1 MLRPE
6 VLAVLKQSVPILS
19 EHGEAITK
27 RFYSILFERFP
38 DLKNVFNLSNQH
50 SGNQARALADAIF
63 AYAKLA
69 ETPEQLGPMVSRIAH
84 KHVSLNIQPEHY
96 PMVGEALLLALS
108 EKLEL
113 PMEHEI
119 IQAWGEAYGVLADIF
134 INHEEGLYASNA
146 NKTGG
151 WRDYRRFVID
161 KIVTETPLIKSFY
174 LRPADDEGLALFKPG
189 QYIGVKLDVPG
200 HDYEETRQYSLS
212 DKPGLAHYRISVK
225 AEPGNPKGLI
235 SNYLHEQMATGDELL
250 LSAPC
255 GDFTLPASTERST
268 VLISGGVGI
277 TPLMSMLKEQLQQQ
291 DPRNIT
297 WVHCAQDD
305 ANHCFLEETKALQ
318 QQYGFNAYSAY
329 LDSSTGDHQGFLD
342 QNTLDKFL
350 PNSEAEYYFCG
361 PLPFMS
367 ALRLLLLARG
377 IPEAQL
383 HYEVFG
389 PTLSLAA

>member
-6 VLAVLKQSVPILS
+6 VLSIVKQSVPILA
-19 EHGEAITK
+19 EKGEAITK

-69 ETPEQLGPMVSRIAH
+69 ETPELLGPMVSRIAH

-134 INHEEGLYASNA
+134 INHEEGLYAGNA
-146 NKTGG
+146 DKTGG

-161 KIVTETPLIKSFY
+161 NIVEETPLIKSFY

-200 HDYEETRQYSLS
+200 HDYKEIRQYSLS
-212 DKPGLAHYRISVK
+212 DKPGLAHYRISIK

-235 SNYLHEQMATGDELL
+235 SNHLHEQANINDELL
-250 LSAPC
+250 ISAPC
-255 GDFTLPASTERST
+255 GDFTLPNTPERNT

-277 TPLMSMLKEQLQQQ
+277 TPLMSMLKNYLQQQ
-291 DPRNIT
+291 HAHDIT

-305 ANHCFLEETKALQ
+305 TNHCFLDETKTLQ
-318 QQYGFNAYSAY
+318 QQYDFKAYSAY
-329 LDSSTGDHQGFLD
+329 LDSSKGDHQGYLD
-342 QNTLDKFL
+342 QKVLDSFL
-350 PNSEAEYYFCG
+350 PDTEADYYFCG
-361 PLPFMS
+361 PVPFMM
-367 ALRLLLLARG
+367 ALRKLLLARG

>member
-189 QYIGVKLDVPG
+189 QYIGVKLDVPN

-305 ANHCFLEETKALQ
+305 TNHCFLEETKALQ